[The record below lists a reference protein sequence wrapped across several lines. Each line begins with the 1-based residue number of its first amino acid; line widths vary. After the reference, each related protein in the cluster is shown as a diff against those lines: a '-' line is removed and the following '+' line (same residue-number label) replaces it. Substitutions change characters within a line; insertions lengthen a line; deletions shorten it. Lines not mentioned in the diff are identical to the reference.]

1 MRIIDR
7 YITQSIMAIFLS
19 MVLVFCFLYVLVD
32 VFSHMEDFIEKKV
45 ALEIITQYYL
55 SFLPIILVN
64 TSPIA
69 CLIATLFSYSQLNSN
84 NEIIA
89 LRASG
94 MNFWRLTRPAI
105 SFGLIVCAVIFLVNE
120 RFVPQS
126 TIISQTIKES
136 EIKIAKTE
144 KDKKVKP
151 VIRNLTFYGLNN
163 RLYFIDS
170 FDPNTF
176 EITGITI
183 VGQDNDQNIK
193 EKIVAY
199 KGTWTG
205 IAWKFF
211 QVQITSYDS
220 IKPNEPGEI
229 KTYLEKLMDIKE
241 SPQDF
246 LKQRTEVN
254 AMNIRQLSSYI
265 SRFSASGASKAI
277 NNLKV
282 DYHHKFAFPMGNLVI
297 MLLGLPLAL
306 MTGRRKAVTF
316 TSIGIAVGIGFLYYV
331 LNAVGLAL
339 GKGGA
344 LPPFVAAWL
353 APVIFLIAA
362 WLLIKKLF

>member
-7 YITQSIMAIFLS
+7 YITQSIMTIFMS

-45 ALEIITQYYL
+45 SLDIIGQYYL

-94 MNFWRLTRPAI
+94 MNFSRLTRPAI
-105 SFGLIVCAVIFLVNE
+105 SFGLIVCAMIFLVNE

-126 TIISQTIKES
+126 TIVSQGIKES
-136 EIKIAKTE
+136 QIKISKTE
-144 KDKKVKP
+144 KNKKAKP
-151 VIRNLTFYGLNN
+151 FIRNLTFYGLNN

-176 EITGITI
+176 EISGITI
-183 VGQDNDQNIK
+183 IGQDDNQNIK

-199 KGTWTG
+199 KGIWTG
-205 IAWKFF
+205 IAWKFYQAQF
-211 QVQITSYDS
+211 TFYDS
-220 IKPNEPGEI
+220 MKPNEPGEI
-229 KTYLEKLMDIKE
+229 KTYVEKLMDIKE

-246 LKQRTEVN
+246 LKQRTEVS
-254 AMNIRQLSSYI
+254 AMNIRQLSGYI
-265 SRFSASGASKAI
+265 QRFSTSGASKAI

-282 DYHHKFAFPMGNLVI
+282 DLHHKFAFPVSNLVI
-297 MLLGLPLAL
+297 MLLGLPFAL

-344 LPPFVAAWL
+344 LPPIVAAWL
-353 APVIFLIAA
+353 APAVFLVAA
-362 WLLIKKLF
+362 WALIKRLF

>member
-7 YITQSIMAIFLS
+7 YITQSIMTIFIS
-19 MVLVFCFLYVLVD
+19 MVLVFCFLYILID
-32 VFSHMEDFIEKKV
+32 IFSHMDDFIEKKV
-45 ALEIITQYYL
+45 AIDVIVEYYL
-55 SFLPIILVN
+55 SFLPIVLVN

-89 LRASG
+89 LRSSG
-94 MNFWRLTRPAI
+94 MDFWRLTRPAI
-105 SFGLIVCAVIFLVNE
+105 SFGLIVCAMIFLLNE

-126 TIISQTIKES
+126 TIISQDIKES
-136 EIKIAKTE
+136 QIKIAKTE
-144 KDKKVKP
+144 KDNKTRP
-151 VIRNLTFYGLNN
+151 LIRNLTFYGLNN
-163 RLYFIDS
+163 RLYFIDT
-170 FDPNTF
+170 FDQNTF

-183 VGQDNDQNIK
+183 VGQDNAQNIK

-199 KGTWTG
+199 KGAWTG

-220 IKPNEPGEI
+220 MKPNIPGEI

-241 SPQDF
+241 TPQDF
-246 LKQRTEVN
+246 LKQRTQVN
-254 AMNIRQLSSYI
+254 AMNMRQLSSYI
-265 SRFSASGASKAI
+265 NRFSTSGASKAI
-277 NNLKV
+277 NSLRV
-282 DYHHKFAFPMGNLVI
+282 DYHHKFSFPMSNLVI
-297 MLLGLPLAL
+297 MLLGLPFAL

-316 TSIGIAVGIGFLYYV
+316 TSIGIAVSIGFLYYV

-344 LPPFVAAWL
+344 IPPIVAAWL
-353 APVIFLIAA
+353 APLIFMTAA
-362 WLLIKKLF
+362 GILTKKLF